1 MKCVPQ
7 CRLARS
13 AALAAS
19 LLLLAGCASDG
30 SKPGTSQGQDMTKL
44 DQCRA
49 DVAQLQG
56 QLAAEIAERQKLARA
71 ARAREDNLRRQLEAM
86 KSIERGILEREDRMR
101 SEMR

>member
-1 MKCVPQ
+1 MIRVSER
-7 CRLARS
+7 RLAWRT
-13 AALAAS
+13 ALAAC

-30 SKPGTSQGQDMTKL
+30 TLRTSSGSGLTKL

-49 DVAQLQG
+49 DVAHLQG
-56 QLAAEIAERQKLARA
+56 QLAAEIAERQRLTRA

>member
-1 MKCVPQ
+1 MIRV
-7 CRLARS
+7 RERHLVWS
-13 AALAAS
+13 AARIAS

-30 SKPGTSQGQDMTKL
+30 LLGTSSGQDMTKL

-71 ARAREDNLRRQLEAM
+71 ARAREDSLRRQLEAM

>member
-1 MKCVPQ
+1 MK
-7 CRLARS
+7 R
-13 AALAAS
+13 ALCAV
-19 LLLLAGCASDG
+19 LLLAGCASNAPQG
-30 SKPGTSQGQDMTKL
+30 SAPVGTGSKL

-56 QLAAEIAERQKLARA
+56 QLASEIAERQKLARA

-101 SEMR
+101 SDVR

>member
-1 MKCVPQ
+1 MIRVAD
-7 CRLARS
+7 RRVALS
-13 AALAAS
+13 AAITVS
-19 LLLLAGCASDG
+19 LLALAGCATDG
-30 SKPGTSQGQDMTKL
+30 MPGTSSGQGMTKL